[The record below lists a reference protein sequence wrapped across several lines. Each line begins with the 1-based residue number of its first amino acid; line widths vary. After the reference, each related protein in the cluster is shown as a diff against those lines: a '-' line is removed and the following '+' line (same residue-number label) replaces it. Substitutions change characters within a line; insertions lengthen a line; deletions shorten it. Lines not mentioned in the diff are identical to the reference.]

1 MVVDNIQQASLY
13 YALSPGIETALRY
26 LASTDLRAAQPGRHE
41 LAGGCFALVQDYDTM
56 PREEKKW
63 EAHRKYIDVQFIARG
78 VELMGY
84 APVGDPSTSS
94 GCSGLASALRSVE
107 EYDDPKDV
115 EFFEGDGSFV
125 VAREAVFII
134 LFPHDAHMPGVA
146 EISPGPV
153 RKVVVK
159 VPIER

>member
-26 LASTDLRAAQPGRHE
+26 LASTDLQAAQPGRHE

-78 VELMGY
+78 IELMGY
-84 APVGDPSTSS
+84 AD
-94 GCSGLASALRSVE
+94 CSMLRMVE
-107 EYDDPKDV
+107 EYDDAKDV
-115 EFFEGDGSFV
+115 EFLEGDGSFV

-134 LFPHDAHMPGVA
+134 LFPRDAHMPGVA